1 MKKTVKTLKALSDPT
16 RLRIVM
22 VLLEKDLCVCELM
35 FILDMEQSRISH
47 QLRILRDAELV
58 EDIRDGKWIV
68 YTIPNEIRQR
78 FEPLLGPYFGVDLHQ
93 SNKIKQDRANLKI
106 CLKKQI
112 RKSQREIGRTGL

>member
-16 RLRIVM
+16 RLRIVN
-22 VLLEKDLCVCELM
+22 LLVEKDLCVCELM
-35 FILDMEQSRISH
+35 FILNMEQSRISH

-68 YTIPNEIRQR
+68 YTIPNGIRQR
-78 FEPLLGPYFGVDLHQ
+78 LESLLGPYFGEDLKK
-93 SNKIKQDRANLKI
+93 SDKIKQDKANLNI

-112 RKSQREIGRTGL
+112 RKSLGAIGRTA

>member
-16 RLRIVM
+16 RLRIVNL
-22 VLLEKDLCVCELM
+22 LLEKDLCVCELM

-68 YTIPNEIRQR
+68 YTLPNGIRQR
-78 FEPLLGPYFGVDLHQ
+78 LESLLNPCFEEDLQQ
-93 SNKIKQDRANLKI
+93 SNKIKQDKANLKI

-112 RKSQREIGRTGL
+112 RKSLDTIGRTGL